1 MNLFRPLRAAVLVC
15 FTGAGL
21 SSCLSAPDFPIEP
34 SIDFNKLEVTRRL
47 RSGSVAEVDTLK
59 FVLNFRDGDGD
70 LGLSQADVRTA
81 PYNQPPASTARNH
94 TTNEY
99 NYYIQPF
106 LKNSAGQFV
115 PFVNPGG
122 QIGEY
127 DGTFLRL
134 DGTDAKPA
142 PLKGTLNYKLPLA
155 LNGAPFRPGQVL
167 RFEISILDRALH
179 ESNTVTTS
187 EVTLGQ

>member
-1 MNLFRPLRAAVLVC
+1 MNLFRTLRAAALVC

-21 SSCLSAPDFPIEP
+21 SSCLNAPNYPVEP
-34 SIDFNKLEVTRRL
+34 SIDFDKIVVTRRP
-47 RSGSVAEVDTLK
+47 RVGGVVGVDTLK
-59 FVLNFRDGDGD
+59 FVLSFRDGDGD
-70 LGLSQADVRTA
+70 LGLSQGDLSTP

-94 TTNEY
+94 ATNEY

-106 LKNSAGQFV
+106 LKNTAGQFV
-115 PFVNPGG
+115 AFVNPGG

-142 PLKGTLNYKLPLA
+142 PLKGTLNYKLPLP
-155 LNGAPFRPGQVL
+155 LDGAPFRPGQVF

-179 ESNTVTTS
+179 ESNKVTTS
-187 EVTLGQ
+187 EVTLGG

>member
-1 MNLFRPLRAAVLVC
+1 MNLFRTLRVAALVC

-21 SSCLSAPDFPIEP
+21 SSCLNAPNYPVEP
-34 SIDFNKLEVTRRL
+34 SIDFNKIEVTRQPRA
-47 RSGSVAEVDTLK
+47 GGVAGLNTLK

-70 LGLSQADVRTA
+70 LGLSQEDIHTA
-81 PYNQPPASTARNH
+81 PYNQPPASPDRNH
-94 TTNEY
+94 ATNEY
-99 NYYIQPF
+99 NYIIQPF
-106 LKNSAGQFV
+106 LKDGNRFV

-142 PLKGTLNYKLPLA
+142 PLKGSLNYELPLS
-155 LNGAPFRPGQVL
+155 LNGAPFRPDQVL

-179 ESNTVTTS
+179 ESNKVTTS
-187 EVTLGQ
+187 EVTLGN